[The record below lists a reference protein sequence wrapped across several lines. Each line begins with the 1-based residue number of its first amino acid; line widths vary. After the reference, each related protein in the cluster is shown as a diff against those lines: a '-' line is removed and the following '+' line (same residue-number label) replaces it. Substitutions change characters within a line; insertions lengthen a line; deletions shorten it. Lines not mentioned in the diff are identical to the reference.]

1 MKFYDTCALL
11 NLRERAFEEP
21 FYISSVT
28 LTELEDIK
36 TSAKKDEETK
46 WKARQVVKLLSNNNC
61 YKIYIPHKEE
71 HDLITELELEIT
83 NDTLIIA
90 SAYAV
95 SHALSNVVFI
105 TDDLLC
111 YEFAKD
117 VFGIPVCKSKL
128 PDVEKYTGYLEVMD
142 TDDRFPFV
150 YENPSANVFDAL
162 QNQYIVVRNKDGE
175 VVDRLRWNGEEYKPI
190 AYKTI
195 KNSFLGKIKPRN
207 DLQMCVFDMLQNED
221 ITIKVVTGGYGT
233 GKDYCMISNA
243 LNLVEQNK
251 YDKIIWVRNNI
262 EVKNS
267 QQIGYLPGDLKDKLL
282 PFAMVMAD
290 HLGGQSGLEM
300 LMGCGKIEIQ
310 HLGFIRGRDLKN
322 SIVICSEA
330 ENMTKEHIQ
339 LLIGRIGEGSTLWL
353 NGDYRQTDKT
363 IFENNNGLIQAI
375 ERLKGHPRFGFVK
388 LEQVER
394 SETASMA
401 DLLD

>member
-11 NLRERAFEEP
+11 NLRERAFEES

-71 HDLITELELEIT
+71 HDLITELGLEIT

-90 SAYAV
+90 SACAV
-95 SHALSNVVFI
+95 YRSMNDIVFV

-117 VFGIPVCKSKL
+117 VFGIPVSKSKL

-175 VVDRLRWNGEEYKPI
+175 VVDRLKWNGEEYKPI

-353 NGDYRQTDKT
+353 NGDYRQTDKA

-375 ERLKGHPRFGFVK
+375 ERLKGHHRFGFIK